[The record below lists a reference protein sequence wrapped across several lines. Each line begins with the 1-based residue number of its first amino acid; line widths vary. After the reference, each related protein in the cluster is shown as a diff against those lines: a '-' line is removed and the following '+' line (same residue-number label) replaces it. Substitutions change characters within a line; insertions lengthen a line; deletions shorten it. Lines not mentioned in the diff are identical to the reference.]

1 MFLQTLLPLAGDG
14 SSPAERRPG
23 GSAKK
28 GCGRAEAK
36 IIRKA
41 IGFMNNLGG
50 ESLGEGSK

>member
-1 MFLQTLLPLAGDG
+1 MFLQTLLPVAGG
-14 SSPAERRPG
+14 GGSPAERRPG
-23 GSAKK
+23 GSAKN

-50 ESLGEGSK
+50 ESLGERSK